1 MSAAELSAA
10 GPSQGAKAP
19 SGGSAVHEVTSA
31 GAHNSPLHGI
41 RVVDMTSLGMGPLAS
56 QILGDYGADVIKLEP
71 PTGDVFRHVL
81 PQGSPGMSHAFIQF
95 NRNKRSI
102 AMDLKQA
109 EGLEAARKLL
119 RTADVLLSNVR
130 PSAMKALGLDY
141 EAIRAIKP
149 DIIFAA
155 AYGYSERGPYAGRP
169 AADDTI
175 QAMSGVAGL
184 QQLAYGSAQLVAN
197 VIADK
202 AVGQAL
208 VNAVMA
214 ALIHKMK
221 TGRGQRIEVPM
232 FETMVAFTM
241 PEHIAG
247 MTFEPPQGGAGY
259 SRVINPERRP
269 YRTKDGYLCVLPYTT
284 PQWLRFFRLIGRED
298 LAQDPQLA
306 DAVERSQRFR
316 ELYALIDAAMPARTT
331 DEWVQALLE
340 NDILFGKVNTPDD
353 LLRDP
358 HLAALD
364 MFPVVQ
370 HPTEGP
376 LRLIGFPIEFT
387 ETPNRLQRL
396 PPTLGQHSRE
406 LLSELGY
413 GESEL
418 DRLQERGTIVCA

>member
-1 MSAAELSAA
+1 MMTEL
-10 GPSQGAKAP
+10 
-19 SGGSAVHEVTSA
+19 
-31 GAHNSPLHGI
+31 PLEGV
-41 RVVDMTSLGMGPLAS
+41 RVVDMTSLGMGPLAA

-71 PTGDVFRHVL
+71 PTGDAFRHVL

-95 NRNKRSI
+95 NRNKRSV
-102 AMDLKQA
+102 ALDLKA
-109 EGLEAARKLL
+109 PEGLEAARKLL
-119 RTADVLLSNVR
+119 RTTDVLLSNVR
-130 PSAMKALGLDY
+130 PAAMKSLGLDY
-141 EAIRAIKP
+141 DTIRAIKP
-149 DIIFAA
+149 DIIYAA

-175 QAMSGVAGL
+175 QAMAGVAGL
-184 QQLAYGSAQLVAN
+184 QQLAYGTAQLVAN

-208 VNAVMA
+208 VHAVMA

-241 PEHIAG
+241 PEHVAG
-247 MTFEPPQGGAGY
+247 MTFDPPQGGAGY

-284 PQWLRFFRLIGRED
+284 PQWLRFFRLIGRDD

-306 DAVERSQRFR
+306 DPVERSKRFR
-316 ELYALIDAAMPARTT
+316 ELYALIDEAMPQRTT
-331 DEWVQALLE
+331 DEWVEALLAS
-340 NDILFGKVNTPDD
+340 DILFGKVNTPDD
-353 LLRDP
+353 LLHDP
-358 HLAALD
+358 HLAALN

-376 LRLIGFPIEFT
+376 LRLIGFPVELT
-387 ETPNRLQRL
+387 DTPNQLRRL
-396 PPTLGQHSRE
+396 PPRLGQHSRE
-406 LLSELGY
+406 VLLELGY
-413 GESEL
+413 SDSEL
-418 DRLQERGTIVCA
+418 AALEHCGTLVC

>member
-1 MSAAELSAA
+1 MTTEL
-10 GPSQGAKAP
+10 
-19 SGGSAVHEVTSA
+19 
-31 GAHNSPLHGI
+31 PLEGV
-41 RVVDMTSLGMGPLAS
+41 RVVDMTSLGMGPLAA

-71 PTGDVFRHVL
+71 PTGDAFRHVL

-95 NRNKRSI
+95 NRNKRSV
-102 AMDLKQA
+102 ALDLKA
-109 EGLEAARKLL
+109 PRGLEAARKLL
-119 RTADVLLSNVR
+119 RTTDVLLSNVR
-130 PSAMKALGLDY
+130 PAAMKSLGLDY
-141 EAIRAIKP
+141 DAIRAIKP
-149 DIIFAA
+149 DIIYAA

-175 QAMSGVAGL
+175 QAMAGVAGL
-184 QQLAYGSAQLVAN
+184 QQLAYGTAQLVAN

-208 VNAVMA
+208 VHAVMA

-241 PEHIAG
+241 PEHVAG
-247 MTFEPPQGGAGY
+247 MTFDPPQGGAGY
-259 SRVINPERRP
+259 LRVINPERRP

-284 PQWLRFFRLIGRED
+284 AQWLRFFRLIGRDD

-306 DAVERSQRFR
+306 DPVERSKRFR
-316 ELYALIDAAMPARTT
+316 ELYALIDEAMPQRTT
-331 DEWVQALLE
+331 DEWVEALLAS
-340 NDILFGKVNTPDD
+340 DILFGKVNTPDD

-358 HLAALD
+358 HLAALN

-376 LRLIGFPIEFT
+376 LRLIGFPIELT
-387 ETPNRLQRL
+387 DTPNQLRRL
-396 PPTLGQHSRE
+396 PPRLGQHSRE
-406 LLSELGY
+406 VLLELGY
-413 GESEL
+413 SDAEL
-418 DRLQERGTIVCA
+418 AALQHCGTLVC